1 MPTRLQK
8 ITATLFWLSVSV
20 VLLWLIGSHLLAGMD
35 YSLISERE
43 SPNGKMTIHEFR
55 SNHDGLGHAPYG
67 NTLALSLG
75 SKLKKPDKGF
85 VFFAGYC
92 KDSILY
98 EWNSNETISVRCID
112 GNRGKGPRTLAS
124 VMYGIKVNY
133 SWQ

>member
-8 ITATLFWLSVSV
+8 VTVTLFWLSVGI
-20 VLLWLIGSHLLAGMD
+20 VLLWLTGSHLLAGMD

-43 SPNGKMTIHEFR
+43 SPNGKITIHEFR

-67 NTLALSLG
+67 KTLSLSHG
-75 SKLKKPDKGF
+75 SKIKKPDAGF

-92 KDSILY
+92 KDPILY

-112 GNRGKGPRTLAS
+112 GNRGEGPRTLAS